1 MIDVYTWPTP
11 SRQGA
16 HHASRSGDAHN
27 IIPIDIQEGDHFK
40 PDFLKVSPN
49 NEMPAIIDSDGPEG
63 EPISVFESAAC
74 LIYLGEKF
82 GRFFPSDPR
91 KKYDV
96 LQWLMFQMGS
106 VGPMLG
112 QCHHFN
118 AYAPESE
125 PKERLEYAQN
135 RYINEGTPTASSTDG
150 RRARLT
156 RRTNIRP
163 HGNCC
168 ATQCIRYRRRPDA
181 LARQRAR
188 PQVRAGN
195 AERPAP

>member
-11 SRQGA
+11 NGHKLHIMLHEA
-16 HHASRSGDAHN
+16 EIAHN
-27 IIPIDIQEGDHFK
+27 IIPINIQEGDQFK
-40 PDFLKVSPN
+40 PDFLKISPN
-49 NEMPAIIDSDGPEG
+49 NKMPAIIDPDGPDG
-63 EPISVFESAAC
+63 ELISVFRSAAC

-118 AYAPESE
+118 AYAPERGPRSGSNM
-125 PKERLEYAQN
+125 PRTDISTKARAYM
-135 RYINEGTPTASSTDG
+135 ASSTD
-150 RRARLT
+150 
-156 RRTNIRP
+156 
-163 HGNCC
+163 
-168 ATQCIRYRRRPDA
+168 D
-181 LARQRAR
+181 
-188 PQVRAGN
+188 
-195 AERPAP
+195 